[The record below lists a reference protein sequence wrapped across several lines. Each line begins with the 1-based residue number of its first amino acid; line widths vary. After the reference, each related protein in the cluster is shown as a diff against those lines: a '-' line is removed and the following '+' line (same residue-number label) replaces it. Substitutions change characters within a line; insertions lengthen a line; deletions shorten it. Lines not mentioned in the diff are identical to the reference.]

1 MQSVGLQGRSR
12 RRRCRRRSIMHA
24 IMHARTTRES
34 MIECALAWLACM
46 RIRQDGRPQG
56 PATATAVSAVTTP
69 PTPRA
74 RATLYVSNVDQRTSH
89 VGMREC
95 ACTDIGL
102 IRAHVVVRRRARALR
117 DLGFI
122 SKGGGGGRPL
132 SGSASASASASA
144 AAASVANQTGT
155 PMPAASATRS
165 AMYFVA
171 YVVKHATK

>member
-117 DLGFI
+117 YLGFI
-122 SKGGGGGRPL
+122 SKGGGGAGRCRDLRLRLRLHPQL
-132 SGSASASASASA
+132 QLALRIRRAPPCL
-144 AAASVANQTGT
+144 QHLL
-155 PMPAASATRS
+155 PAAQCTL
-165 AMYFVA
+165 
-171 YVVKHATK
+171 